1 MCGRFQLD
9 SDMEPVRSL
18 IETLEQKQEGV
29 QVKHG
34 DIYPTD
40 IAPVLISEDK
50 SQICLKAMIWGF
62 PRWDN
67 KGVIFNARAETAL
80 EKSIFREPLL
90 RHPALVPTTGFYEW
104 HVEEG
109 SKKKT
114 KYLFREPGK
123 TLLYLAGFFKSFPV
137 DRQDIAERFTIL
149 TTEANARMTA
159 YHNRMPLLIHHE
171 EAAAWLSGETLEHFL
186 YRIPFDLEA
195 VAIE

>member
-9 SDMEPVRSL
+9 SDTEPVRSL

-29 QVKHG
+29 QIKHG

-40 IAPVLISEDK
+40 ITPVFISEDK
-50 SQICLKAMIWGF
+50 RQIRLKAMIWGF

-90 RHPALVPTTGFYEW
+90 HHPALVPTTGFYEW
-104 HVEEG
+104 QVEEG

-123 TLLYLAGFFKSFPV
+123 TLLYLAGFFKRFPV
-137 DRQDIAERFTIL
+137 NRQDIPERFTIL
-149 TTEANARMTA
+149 TTEANPRMTA

-171 EAAAWLSGETLEHFL
+171 EAAAWLSGEKLEHFL
-186 YRIPFDLEA
+186 HRIPFDLEA
-195 VAIE
+195 VAIK